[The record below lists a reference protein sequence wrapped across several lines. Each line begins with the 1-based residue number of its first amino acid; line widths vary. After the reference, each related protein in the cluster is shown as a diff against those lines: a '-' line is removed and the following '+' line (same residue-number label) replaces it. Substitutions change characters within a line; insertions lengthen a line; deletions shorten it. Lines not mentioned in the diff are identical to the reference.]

1 MDLKA
6 IQHEWQRELSSLY
19 DEREVRNILLLVLE
33 DLFGFIRTDLLTQ
46 QVKLDGDRQ
55 EELKLI
61 LSKLKLGEPVQ
72 QVIGFTFFDGL
83 KIYVSTDVLTPRPE
97 TEELVFW
104 IHESISTETPLIVDL
119 CTGSGCIALALK
131 NRFPS
136 GKVKGVDVSEVALA
150 VAQKNANELN
160 LSVEWIQSDLLKE
173 VLHLQEVDVL
183 VSNPPY
189 IPWSEKRKMHQNV
202 TSYEPDLALFVPN
215 DDPLLFYRT
224 IGDIAMKSLK
234 AGGLLFFELHENFAV
249 ETQQLM
255 LELGFEYVELKLDLQ
270 GKKRMLKA
278 QKSI

>member
-19 DEREVRNILLLVLE
+19 DEREVRNILLMVLE

-46 QVKLDGDRQ
+46 QVKLDGDIQ

-136 GKVKGVDVSEVALA
+136 GKVTGVDVSEVALA